1 MSIDLQKKGGG
12 INLKKG
18 SRFSLKK
25 RDVVLNHVQIGLC
38 WGAEKGKGFLGRLF
52 GKGIDL
58 DGSVALYAADK
69 RLLDLIYFG
78 KLRSDDGA
86 IRHSGDDLKGH
97 TFTSDRDNEVIDIA
111 LDRLSPEVQT
121 LMFYINS
128 YRGDTFER
136 LSFSRIRILEKTPD
150 GSKPLASF
158 FLEKE
163 ERFAG
168 FTTMVMAKL
177 FRSVDG
183 AWEFEA
189 IGEPL
194 KDQKN
199 SEIVLSLRNFI

>member
-1 MSIDLQKKGGG
+1 MTRQPVCLTSFNQKK
-12 INLKKG
+12 
-18 SRFSLKK
+18 SAC
-25 RDVVLNHVQIGLC
+25 DYV
-38 WGAEKGKGFLGRLF
+38 LGRLF

-86 IRHSGDDLKGH
+86 IRHSGDDLKGY

-111 LDRLSPEVQT
+111 LDKLSPEVQT
-121 LMFYINS
+121 LVFYINS
-128 YRGDTFER
+128 YRGDTFEK

-199 SEIVLSLRNFI
+199 SEAGTRTIEYRAACGQSGFFL